1 MNSTFNI
8 QKRFNLLFRL
18 PSTAASVMLASASV
32 LSLLIIISTSQQT
45 SLNYRFIGYF
55 LVLFYSS
62 IILERVLLGKHSVA
76 NFRRLF
82 AMSIVPNLIW
92 VILVMFG
99 SYKFLAN
106 GLTEIFY
113 MMTLMGMFTAI
124 GIRTLIMGSIF
135 FEKIMYGLLASIIQP
150 LVILNSAMPRIE
162 IFNLFSTETLAVS
175 TGVFIPIA
183 AVTYLFMLDRSQGD
197 VLKNSPLKLLRA
209 FLNAWVA
216 ERPKLF
222 EDIFEKLSLE
232 KEIDTKIIE
241 FNKKTL
247 LVVPE
252 VHPGPFYP
260 IGSSNLPFELYNY
273 FTKLGAK
280 PVIFHGIS
288 GHEYNLPSKR
298 TVEKY
303 ISNLDSVKELGTGKK
318 CSVPIIT
325 NNGIATITG
334 IAFGEQALILIT
346 MSPHGSEDFPKH
358 VKDRI
363 NKIALD
369 IGFSGSVIIDS
380 HNSRGLAPENEI
392 CESVVKTAKDMLLQ
406 LKEREQFSFTVGYS
420 HSSQI
425 KKELKDDIGPG
436 GISCVV
442 LNIEGKPYTIISSDS
457 NNMVK
462 GFRENIM
469 KKNSNV
475 LEICTTDS
483 HYNAAKVMNSL
494 GYKPLGESTSSKE
507 FQNIVDNM
515 FTIAKKKME
524 KGEYI
529 IQTNKSRVKVLG
541 SALLDDYSFGLD
553 NVFRLAKFGG
563 IFLILINVVVY
574 LLSYRLIT

>member
-1 MNSTFNI
+1 M
-8 QKRFNLLFRL
+8 
-18 PSTAASVMLASASV
+18 
-32 LSLLIIISTSQQT
+32 
-45 SLNYRFIGYF
+45 YF

-162 IFNLFSTETLAVS
+162 IFNLFSTETLALS

-288 GHEYNLPSKR
+288 GHEYNF
-298 TVEKY
+298 
-303 ISNLDSVKELGTGKK
+303 
-318 CSVPIIT
+318 C
-325 NNGIATITG
+325 
-334 IAFGEQALILIT
+334 
-346 MSPHGSEDFPKH
+346 
-358 VKDRI
+358 
-363 NKIALD
+363 
-369 IGFSGSVIIDS
+369 
-380 HNSRGLAPENEI
+380 
-392 CESVVKTAKDMLLQ
+392 LL
-406 LKEREQFSFTVGYS
+406 
-420 HSSQI
+420 
-425 KKELKDDIGPG
+425 
-436 GISCVV
+436 
-442 LNIEGKPYTIISSDS
+442 YTSD
-457 NNMVK
+457 
-462 GFRENIM
+462 
-469 KKNSNV
+469 
-475 LEICTTDS
+475 
-483 HYNAAKVMNSL
+483 AAD
-494 GYKPLGESTSSKE
+494 E
-507 FQNIVDNM
+507 
-515 FTIAKKKME
+515 
-524 KGEYI
+524 
-529 IQTNKSRVKVLG
+529 
-541 SALLDDYSFGLD
+541 
-553 NVFRLAKFGG
+553 
-563 IFLILINVVVY
+563 
-574 LLSYRLIT
+574 